1 MIRAIQMLPLR
12 WKLRV
17 SAIPIIPTTFL
28 SPGSSKSSIVF
39 ANIEV
44 TDGRMLFDG
53 IDPRPLR
60 GACKFRF
67 ETNRKGSSSSRNPL

>member
-28 SPGSSKSSIVF
+28 SPGSNKSSIVF
-39 ANIEV
+39 ANTEV
-44 TDGRMLFDG
+44 TDGE
-53 IDPRPLR
+53 
-60 GACKFRF
+60 C
-67 ETNRKGSSSSRNPL
+67 SSME